1 MNKSAEKLIEII
13 DARKEIVQDV
23 DGFYYYAP
31 YEYNQL
37 SSHHLRW
44 IADELDKRNLPLYD
58 QIEKDFGL
66 L

>member
-1 MNKSAEKLIEII
+1 MNRCGTKLIEQI

-23 DGFYYYAP
+23 DGFRYFVP
-31 YEYNQL
+31 YEAQQY
-37 SSHHLRW
+37 SAHHLRW
-44 IADELDKRNLPLYD
+44 IADELDKRNLPLYK